1 MERILGGEP
10 VSATAS
16 AAVST
21 ASVSTA
27 RDLLLNGDG
36 ELSQAL
42 AHPNVEAGLGRLG
55 DAAGRAVDHEIAA
68 LLERLLDIELVDV
81 LAQGWRK
88 HATLTAAARR
98 TLAESDAREVVGLPT
113 HRVHLEH
120 EPSLELMVDGV
131 QTGQVEVELSIV
143 LDVRDLEATV
153 RSGAIVALS
162 GGRCTATGRLA
173 VEGVEV
179 ARRSAAI
186 DPRRAVP
193 GEGLRLLAQ
202 PAFAA

>member
-131 QTGQVEVELSIV
+131 QTGQVE
-143 LDVRDLEATV
+143 RRCGPA
-153 RSGAIVALS
+153 RSWRCPAGDAPRPGDS
-162 GGRCTATGRLA
+162 RSKGSRWRGGQPRSTRGGPCLA
-173 VEGVEV
+173 R
-179 ARRSAAI
+179 ASSFSRS
-186 DPRRAVP
+186 PHSP
-193 GEGLRLLAQ
+193 
-202 PAFAA
+202 PSPTPP